1 MNESTGIIQKII
13 QINADKFIFN
23 SSDYLV
29 VLNKNTKEL
38 NYFNND
44 GIAMNEIP
52 VCEFESDPIVF
63 LDKNDKV
70 LLYDIE
76 KFVILSQDVDI

>member
-1 MNESTGIIQKII
+1 MNESSGVIQKII
-13 QINADKFIFN
+13 QMNADKFIFDSN
-23 SSDYLV
+23 DYLV
-29 VLNKNTKEL
+29 VLNKSTKEL

-44 GIAMNEIP
+44 GIAINEIP
-52 VCEFESDPIVF
+52 LCEFESDPILF

-76 KFVILSQDVDI
+76 KFVILSQNVDT